1 MNKIESS
8 TTKYT
13 DLTLGTLTTKA
24 TMFASKMIRKFTT
37 KTIKRSN
44 AKDLHDQYSKLTD
57 QRIND
62 HFAMQDKVIFRTISV
77 MLGGFGT
84 MLGGFG
90 FLYSEIKEM
99 KSDMLSM
106 KSDIGE
112 LKQLMIESNRRRW
125 F

>member
-1 MNKIESS
+1 
-8 TTKYT
+8 
-13 DLTLGTLTTKA
+13 
-24 TMFASKMIRKFTT
+24 MFASKMIRKFTT

-57 QRIND
+57 QRITE
-62 HFAMQDKVIFRTISV
+62 HFAMQDRVIFGTIGV
-77 MLGGFGT
+77 MI
-84 MLGGFG
+84 GGFG

-112 LKQLMIESNRRRW
+112 LKQLMIEANSRRRW